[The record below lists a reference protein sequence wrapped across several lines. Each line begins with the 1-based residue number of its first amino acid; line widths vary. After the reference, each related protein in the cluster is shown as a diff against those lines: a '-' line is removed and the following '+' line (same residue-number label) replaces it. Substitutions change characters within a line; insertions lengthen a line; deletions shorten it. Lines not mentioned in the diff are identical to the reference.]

1 LIVARFTYE
10 GRDSKAIRRGT
21 VTATNKRD
29 AAIKLKGQGIRVVS
43 LVEQKETVLTKDIT
57 IGSPVKR
64 DQLIMFLRQFSTL
77 LQAGVTIVDA
87 VRILAMQVEQASF
100 RKILT
105 SIQEDLRTGTPLSIA
120 FGKHPKVFEP
130 LILNMISAGEVS
142 GTVDESL
149 DQLADHFEKA
159 YRSRQKVISALSYP
173 IVVGILAIGV
183 VIFLLSFV
191 VPMFVEMFDSI
202 GGELPWLT
210 LFVLRASDFMQN
222 YWYVVILVV
231 TAIVL
236 GLTLIRNNP
245 QGKYVLDTILLK
257 LPIFGNI
264 VQKSSL
270 AMMTRTLSSMFSS
283 SVPILQSLAMTERVV
298 DNKVISKV
306 IGESRASME
315 RGGSLTEPMMNH
327 WAFPPLIPHMIAIGE
342 ETGSLD
348 SMLAKVADFYEKEV
362 EAATDRLKALI
373 EPLMIVF
380 LAAIVGTIV
389 LAIMMPMFSMFEQI
403 DSL

>member
-1 LIVARFTYE
+1 MARFTYE
-10 GRDSKAIRRGT
+10 GRDAKAIRRGT

-29 AAIKLKGQGIRVVS
+29 AAIKLKEQGIRVVS
-43 LVEQKETVLTKDIT
+43 LVEQKETMLTKDIT

-87 VRILAMQVEQASF
+87 VRILSMQVEQAAF

-105 SIQEDLRTGTPLSIA
+105 AVQEDLRTGTALSIA

-130 LILNMISAGEVS
+130 LILNMVAAGEVS

-149 DQLADHFEKA
+149 DQLAEHFEKA
-159 YRSRQKVISALSYP
+159 YRTRQKVTSAMAYP
-173 IVVGILAIGV
+173 VVVGIIAIAV
-183 VIFLLSFV
+183 VIFLLWFV
-191 VPMFVEMFDSI
+191 VPMFVDMFDSV
-202 GGELPWLT
+202 GGQLPWLT
-210 LFVLRASDFMQN
+210 RAVMAASEWIEN
-222 YWYVVILVV
+222 YWYLLILIVSVLVV
-231 TAIVL
+231 GYVL
-236 GLTLIRNNP
+236 FRSNP
-245 QGKYVLDTILLK
+245 KGKYILDTILLR
-257 LPIFGNI
+257 LPIFGSI
-264 VQKSSL
+264 AQKSSL

-283 SVPILQSLAMTERVV
+283 SVPILQALSMTERVV
-298 DNKVISKV
+298 GNEVISKV
-306 IGESRASME
+306 IGESRVSME
-315 RGGSLTEPMMNH
+315 RGGSLTEPMLNH

-380 LAAIVGTIV
+380 LTAVVGTIV
-389 LAIMMPMFSMFEQI
+389 LAIMLPMFSMFEQI
-403 DSL
+403 DNL